1 MVTTR
6 LYLDARQTKNE
17 FAPIKLCIRVK
28 RTSALIS
35 LGYKVPIADWDA
47 DTETLAGKNNRQ
59 TYNDIAAKRAQLD
72 TLISYLDHQGKLD
85 GLKAAEIKQAL
96 EKELTPS
103 EETENNEQFMARFVA
118 YRDGCKTK
126 GTRSVYEQTR
136 KKIVAFEP
144 KADKLAFEDITKAW
158 LDRFDAFLSQTVRSE
173 NAKGIH
179 FRNIRTVF
187 NAAIDDE
194 ITTAYPFR
202 KFKIKHD
209 ETPKRSLSIEQLR
222 FFASCEVAEWQERY
236 RDLFLLMFMLCG
248 INIGDLCLLTK
259 VEDGRVNYRRQKTH
273 KLYSI
278 KVEPEAQALIDKYRG
293 SGYLLNILDTY
304 GQYQDFNR
312 RLKHAMDKI
321 IADMNL
327 LAVTKGLPE
336 LPPISSYWARHTWA
350 TIASDL
356 DIPIETISAALGH
369 SYGCA
374 TTAIY
379 IRFNQKKVDEAN
391 RKVLDYVLYGRDW
404 RNPQPIPEP
413 PKRKRGR
420 PRKTDK

>member
-1 MVTTR
+1 MPTTK
-6 LYLDARQTKNE
+6 LYLDARRTQE
-17 FAPIKLCIRVK
+17 EAIVK
-28 RTSALIS
+28 VGIYEKRKAAYIS
-35 LGYKVPIADWDA
+35 LGVKVKVSDWD
-47 DTETLAGKNNRQ
+47 DENEILRGRENRDMNK
-59 TYNDIAAKRAQLD
+59 YLGAKRD
-72 TLISYLDHQGKLD
+72 EVSKLIREMLVEGELEGLSACQIRDKVLQKMGSGKDEHDANL
-85 GLKAAEIKQAL
+85 
-96 EKELTPS
+96 
-103 EETENNEQFMARFVA
+103 FMARFVA

-236 RDLFLLMFMLCG
+236 RDLFMLMFMLCG

-278 KVEPEAQALIDKYRG
+278 KVEPEAQALINKYRG

-336 LPPISSYWARHTWA
+336 LPTISSYWARHTWA
-350 TIASDL
+350 TIAADL

-404 RNPQPIPEP
+404 RNPQPPPEL